1 MPDAWSAAMSPA
13 PPRPKA
19 PAPTPRAVG
28 EWKSINGCSRFADF
42 DYALN
47 KDSWTSPCASR
58 SEKREDRD
66 KRSGF
71 EPIARPH
78 YSVAALVAAVLRRD
92 SDLTAR
98 FESQGAGRRHPLIF
112 EHGRAAF

>member
-1 MPDAWSAAMSPA
+1 MASQTVGRSGSVQATRWRRWAGIVSQSPA
-13 PPRPKA
+13 S
-19 PAPTPRAVG
+19 RAVG
-28 EWKSINGCSRFADF
+28 EWKSARGCPRFADF

-98 FESQGAGRRHPLIF
+98 FESQGAGRRF
-112 EHGRAAF
+112 RFG

>member
-1 MPDAWSAAMSPA
+1 MVELPAWDTIILQPLITDKVLGNLPDAPL
-13 PPRPKA
+13 
-19 PAPTPRAVG
+19 RAVG

-42 DYALN
+42 GYALN

-71 EPIARPH
+71 EAIARPH

-92 SDLTAR
+92 SDLNAR
-98 FESQGAGRRHPLIF
+98 FES
-112 EHGRAAF
+112 AATHL

>member
-1 MPDAWSAAMSPA
+1 M
-13 PPRPKA
+13 
-19 PAPTPRAVG
+19 APTFVLTLLAIGFLHFRVVS
-28 EWKSINGCSRFADF
+28 EWKSARGCSRFADF

-98 FESQGAGRRHPLIF
+98 FES
-112 EHGRAAF
+112 AATPI